1 MNTSLL
7 LPLRLA
13 WLLSLAG
20 NSALTRHHPKLE
32 ISRKGARFIRFWNF
46 LSNVEG
52 WLGHH
57 HRGVL
62 MAVGH
67 GVWKCSE
74 PLFDQ
79 IKWLGI
85 AIHDPL
91 GSSEQRIGVSGAQ
104 QRPLHAVPH
113 GLPSE
118 TSRRGTRG
126 GTRGGT
132 SADIKKIDL
141 DFKIRAFLLTLPT
154 FWSD

>member
-1 MNTSLL
+1 MSECTLVMPEAYENIPGCPYHLWYKVEK
-7 LPLRLA
+7 LA
-13 WLLSLAG
+13 ILALG
-20 NSALTRHHPKLE
+20 
-32 ISRKGARFIRFWNF
+32 
-46 LSNVEG
+46 G
-52 WLGHH
+52 WPGHH

-62 MAVGH
+62 MAVAH

-79 IKWLGI
+79 IQWLGI
-85 AIHDPL
+85 ATHDPL
-91 GSSEQRIGVSGAQ
+91 GSSEQRIGVSGTQ

-141 DFKIRAFLLTLPT
+141 DFKIRAFLNTLYT

>member
-1 MNTSLL
+1 MHSD
-7 LPLRLA
+7 
-13 WLLSLAG
+13 
-20 NSALTRHHPKLE
+20 NSASLTPSLE
-32 ISRKGARFIRFWNF
+32 QRKKIDHFG
-46 LSNVEG
+46 LGG

-141 DFKIRAFLLTLPT
+141 DFKIRAFLITLPT

>member
-1 MNTSLL
+1 M
-7 LPLRLA
+7 RLSE
-13 WLLSLAG
+13 LSECTLVMPEVYKNIPGCSHHLWGKVEKLIILALG
-20 NSALTRHHPKLE
+20 
-32 ISRKGARFIRFWNF
+32 
-46 LSNVEG
+46 G

-74 PLFDQ
+74 PLFGQ
-79 IKWLGI
+79 VQWLGI
-85 AIHDPL
+85 AIHDPI
-91 GSSEQRIGVSGAQ
+91 GSSEQGIGVSGTQ

-132 SADIKKIDL
+132 SADINKIDL
-141 DFKIRAFLLTLPT
+141 DFKIRAFLVTLYT

>member
-1 MNTSLL
+1 MPEAYENIPGCPYHLWGKVEK
-7 LPLRLA
+7 LA
-13 WLLSLAG
+13 ILALG
-20 NSALTRHHPKLE
+20 
-32 ISRKGARFIRFWNF
+32 
-46 LSNVEG
+46 G
-52 WLGHH
+52 WPGHH

-141 DFKIRAFLLTLPT
+141 DFKIRPFLNTLHT